1 MCKWTKTEGN
11 RRKTVIPSL
20 YISTIK
26 KHHPIREALQNQTC
40 WGTLYNGHIHQLWQ
54 SRVGKR
60 SYPYLQAL
68 SNTLGCS
75 SGNTVSGATWALED
89 LGMKPRWP
97 QGSRVSC
104 PLGGESISKA
114 SAATKGDREL
124 ELATKS
130 WTSHTWST
138 LGRRK
143 KYCQKQIKILYISA
157 PLPPTNIKLKNLRW
171 LVNTLSREFI
181 LCLRRYNYLVN
192 AVCWQRYYLMTK
204 IRFVLKFI
212 NTNTLNHIRI
222 TIKIL
227 LQTCMCY
234 MLYNRTMGYETT
246 NAHRHHMYLLLVSF
260 FWLLGVVAQFT
271 FTS

>member
-1 MCKWTKTEGN
+1 MQQFDVKVFDSFLKSQQFGCPDITPFSLCESMCKWTKTEGN
-11 RRKTVIPSL
+11 RRKTVIPSF

-26 KHHPIREALQNQTC
+26 KALEKNNHSICEALKSQTC
-40 WGTLYNGHIHQLWQ
+40 WGTLYNGHINQLWQ
-54 SRVGKR
+54 SRFGKR

-130 WTSHTWST
+130 WTSHTW
-138 LGRRK
+138 
-143 KYCQKQIKILYISA
+143 
-157 PLPPTNIKLKNLRW
+157 
-171 LVNTLSREFI
+171 
-181 LCLRRYNYLVN
+181 
-192 AVCWQRYYLMTK
+192 
-204 IRFVLKFI
+204 
-212 NTNTLNHIRI
+212 
-222 TIKIL
+222 
-227 LQTCMCY
+227 
-234 MLYNRTMGYETT
+234 
-246 NAHRHHMYLLLVSF
+246 
-260 FWLLGVVAQFT
+260 
-271 FTS
+271 